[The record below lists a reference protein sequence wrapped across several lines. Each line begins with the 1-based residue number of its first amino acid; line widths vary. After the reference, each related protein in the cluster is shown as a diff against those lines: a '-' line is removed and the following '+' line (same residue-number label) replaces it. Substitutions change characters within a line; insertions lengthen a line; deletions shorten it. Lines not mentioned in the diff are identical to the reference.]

1 MKATPRTRICITY
14 SIQENKNTMM
24 YFLQPN
30 APCTTPPTKP
40 RHYTRL
46 VTTDQQFSGL
56 THCVTFITSVFP
68 LMLKLF
74 FFRLR
79 FALLQLLLSSL
90 ALSAGY
96 ANGADNPL
104 ELAPAASVPVVLTSY
119 FDVFEDPSGT
129 LTLAEVQS
137 PAVSAKF
144 QGGYAATE
152 SINFGYT
159 TSAYWLRLNLRNTS
173 PDALQR
179 MLELSYA
186 RLSHVQFHAPDA
198 KGVYHAINT
207 GIAEP
212 FATRP
217 IKSRHFVF
225 PVSVPAQSD
234 QVLYLRL
241 TASTALLVPARL
253 WEPTAYYAHERADY
267 AIQTWYFGMV
277 SAMLLFNLL
286 LFISLR
292 DKVYLLYIGFIF
304 LTALSLAS
312 FNGLAKEFF
321 WPQTRTW
328 SDISTYVGL
337 SLTVAAAVQF
347 MRSMLQTP
355 STTPTLD
362 LGLKLMSG
370 MFVLLPITFL
380 IDYQSI
386 AKHAAIVLGMA
397 TAAVLAVGI
406 YCSFQRQRNAY
417 YFSVAFGVFGIGGIV
432 TALRALGYL
441 PSNIYTANSLQI
453 GSAFE
458 MILMAFA
465 LADRFHEMRKDKA
478 KYQAE
483 LLQAQRSIVDSL
495 KASENVLEDRV
506 TERTAEL
513 KKANDELYSA
523 FTEAS
528 SAKKE
533 LEIAKRQAEVS
544 SIFAEE
550 SRMIMEQAQR
560 QAEVSQIFAEES
572 RMIAEQS
579 QRQAEVSN
587 IFAEQLQEQSIVALR
602 DLQTMQ
608 SQLVESE
615 KMASL
620 GLLVSNVAH
629 EINTPIGAVK
639 ASGKNITDAIE
650 HAVLSMPSLFRTL
663 DQDTADRFVAMLT
676 RHSGQGYVLNTREER
691 AQVKALTAQ
700 LEPYD
705 LENPRLKASILVQ
718 MGIRQLTDDFLPVL
732 LHAESDRILATAR
745 SISTIINNSQNIN
758 NAVERVSKIVYALK
772 AFSSASED
780 VEMVHARV
788 HDGIENV
795 LTQFQTHLQDRV
807 TLVREFD
814 LIPPLWCVQEDLKQV
829 WNHLILNAMQA
840 MNHQG
845 TLTIG
850 IRLVNNEAVVAF
862 TDTGHGIAADIQDK
876 IFDAFFTT
884 RTSGEGSGLGLSI
897 VQKIIDKHHGRISV
911 VSEVGAGTTITVFLP
926 YPNPVAAV

>member
-1 MKATPRTRICITY
+1 
-14 SIQENKNTMM
+14 
-24 YFLQPN
+24 
-30 APCTTPPTKP
+30 
-40 RHYTRL
+40 
-46 VTTDQQFSGL
+46 
-56 THCVTFITSVFP
+56 
-68 LMLKLF
+68 MLKLSIH
-74 FFRLR
+74 RLR
-79 FALLQLLLSSL
+79 NAFLQALLFSMALYASQAHSADSLLELSS
-90 ALSAGY
+90 ATSESV
-96 ANGADNPL
+96 
-104 ELAPAASVPVVLTSY
+104 ELTQY
-119 FDVFEDPSGT
+119 FDVLEDKDGQ
-129 LTLAEVQS
+129 LTLANVQN
-137 PAVSAKF
+137 ATEAKKF
-144 QGGYAATE
+144 QVGNAPSE
-152 SINFGYT
+152 SLNFGYT
-159 TSAYWLRLNLRNTS
+159 TSAYWLRLTLSNQGST
-173 PDALQR
+173 PLQR
-179 MLELSYA
+179 LLEINYA
-186 RLSHVQFHAPDA
+186 RLSQVQFHAPDQ
-198 KGVYHAINT
+198 KGNYQSIVT

-225 PVSVPAQSD
+225 PVTVAPQSE
-234 QVLYLRL
+234 QVVYLRL
-241 TASTALLVPARL
+241 KASTALIVPARL
-253 WEPTAYYAHERADY
+253 WEPAAYYAHERSEY

-292 DKVYLLYIGFIF
+292 DKVYLLYMGFVV

-312 FNGLAKEFF
+312 FNGLAKEFL
-321 WPQTRTW
+321 WPQTRAW

-337 SLTVAAAVQF
+337 SFTVAAAVQF
-347 MRSMLQTP
+347 MRSMLHTAT
-355 STTPTLD
+355 TTPTLD
-362 LGLKLMSG
+362 MALKLVSG
-370 MFVLLPITFL
+370 LFLLMPISFL
-380 IDYQSI
+380 IDHQ
-386 AKHAAIVLGMA
+386 GMA
-397 TAAVLAVGI
+397 RYAAMLLGLATTCILIVGI

-417 YFSVAFGVFGIGGIV
+417 YFSVAFGIFGIGGIV
-432 TALRALGYL
+432 TALRALGL
-441 PSNIYTANSLQI
+441 VPSNVFTANGLQI

-483 LLQAQRSIVDSL
+483 LLQAQRNLVDSL
-495 KASENVLEDRV
+495 KASEFALEDRV
-506 TERTAEL
+506 TERTADL
-513 KKANDELYSA
+513 KKANDELYLA

-572 RMIAEQS
+572 RIMAEQA

-602 DLQTMQ
+602 ELRVMQ
-608 SQLVESE
+608 AQLVESE

-650 HAVLSMPSLFRTL
+650 HAVLSMPSLFRML
-663 DQDTADRFVAMLT
+663 DQDTADRFVAILT
-676 RHSGQGYVLNTREER
+676 RHSGNGYVLNTREER
-691 AQVKALTAQ
+691 LQVKALTAE

-718 MGIRQLTDDFLPVL
+718 MGIRNLTDDYLPLL

-758 NAVERVSKIVYALK
+758 YAVERVSKIVYALK

-795 LTQFQTHLQDRV
+795 LTQFQTHLQESV

-814 LIPPLWCVQEDLKQV
+814 LIPPLWCVQEDLKQA

-840 MNHQG
+840 MNHVG
-845 TLTIG
+845 TLTIS
-850 IRLVNNEAVVAF
+850 IRMIDNEAVVAF
-862 TDTGHGIAADIQDK
+862 TDTGTGIPADIQGK

-884 RTSGEGSGLGLSI
+884 RTSGEGSGLGLAI
-897 VQKIIDKHHGRISV
+897 VQKIIDKHHGRITVHSA
-911 VSEVGAGTTITVFLP
+911 VGAGATLTVFLP
-926 YPNPVAAV
+926 YPSDVK